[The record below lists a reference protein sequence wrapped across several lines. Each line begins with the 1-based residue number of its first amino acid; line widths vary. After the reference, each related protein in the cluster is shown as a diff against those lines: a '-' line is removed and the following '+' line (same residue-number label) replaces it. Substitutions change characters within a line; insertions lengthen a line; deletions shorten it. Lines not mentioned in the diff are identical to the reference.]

1 LRFLGWRQESIWYN
15 PSSSQHADANHTM
28 ALRKKLTWTRGPAGV
43 LASENVY
50 VSAVTSLILYH

>member
-1 LRFLGWRQESIWYN
+1 
-15 PSSSQHADANHTM
+15 M
-28 ALRKKLTWTRGPAGV
+28 ALRKKLTWTRVPAGV